1 MPTTWRFRIDAAP
14 HQVERLVAELW
25 SLETLGLEETDRG
38 VIAYFDGARAPALRD
53 ALACLPD
60 LAIGDAEA
68 VADEDWELEWRRGL
82 APRRIGR
89 IWIRPSWCGSAGKPE
104 LVIDPRQA
112 FGSGEHASTRLALE
126 LLLDALEPGDRVL
139 DVGTGSGILLLAALR
154 LGASGLGVEIDPVA
168 CANAGDNARTNG
180 LPARFIAGSLEAVSR
195 AERFEVVAA
204 NMLWSRLEP
213 WVPRICEHAARLV
226 VLSGHL
232 DRERERVHAHMRRA
246 GWALEREAREP
257 QSGDLWC
264 ASRWR
269 HARARQSS
277 SSSSS
282 IDSKE

>member
-14 HQVERLVAELW
+14 HEVERLVAELW
-25 SLETLGLEETDRG
+25 SLETLGLEETQSG
-38 VIAYFDGARAPALRD
+38 VIAYFDGARAPALRE
-53 ALACLPD
+53 ALACLPG

-68 VADEDWELEWRRGL
+68 VADEDWEREWRRGL

-89 IWIRPSWCGSAGKPE
+89 IWVRPSWCESAGKPE

-112 FGSGEHASTRLALE
+112 FGSGEHATTRLALE

-154 LGASGLGVEIDPVA
+154 FGASGLGVEIDPVA
-168 CANAGDNARTNG
+168 CANAGDNARANG
-180 LPARFIAGSLEAVSR
+180 LPARLIAGSLDAVSC
-195 AERFEVVAA
+195 AERFEIAEA

-213 WVPRICEHAARLV
+213 WLARICEHAARLV

-232 DRERERVHAHMRRA
+232 EGERDRVHARMGRA
-246 GWALEREAREP
+246 GWALEREASEP